1 MKRLLLFLLVLAA
14 LTTSAAL
21 ADFTSL
27 TAPSASITTVS
38 TSATDAGW
46 RRTRLGWEHERSWQ
60 HTDPFAAAPITHL
73 HPAIIATLQLLT
85 TLGALVW
92 FEK

>member
-27 TAPSASITTVS
+27 TAPSASIATVDKD
-38 TSATDAGW
+38 ATDGW
-46 RRTRLGWEHERSWQ
+46 RRTAIGWEHERAWQ
-60 HTDPFAAAPITHL
+60 HTDPFAASPITHL
-73 HPAIIATLQLLT
+73 HPAIIATLQLLA